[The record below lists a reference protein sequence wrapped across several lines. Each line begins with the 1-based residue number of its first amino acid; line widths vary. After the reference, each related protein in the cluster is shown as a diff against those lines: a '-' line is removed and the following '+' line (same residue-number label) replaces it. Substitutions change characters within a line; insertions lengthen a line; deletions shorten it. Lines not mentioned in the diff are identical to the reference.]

1 MLKTPKS
8 IFISFLI
15 TSLGILAFGDLMVV
29 SAAQVTGLTTSGSSF
44 AISAKQLLLT
54 AVSLIVAWVIAQFP
68 LTSVKWFA
76 KRSLILAIGSMAL
89 LIPFGRNINGNTNW
103 ISFGPI
109 DLQPSE
115 FAKLFLVLWAA
126 LIIERNLNNPILVF
140 RSLLTGFGVVL
151 GIVLIGQ
158 DLGSAVVIGL
168 ILATLVYLAG
178 AQLRQLAVIASLGIF
193 GVVTL
198 ILIQPYRIARF
209 TAFLHPF
216 APDIYKN
223 AGWQPAHS
231 LLALGSGGFFGSGLG
246 SSKQKWGNL
255 AEAHTDFIFS
265 VIGEELGLLGTFTLI
280 IALAFLVYLIIK
292 ISLMAPDTFSR
303 YLGLGIA
310 FWIGLQ
316 SLFNLLSATSLIPV
330 VGVTLPL
337 ISYGGSSLVAV
348 VGALGYVAGIAVRNP
363 EISEEINTRWPLQPR
378 RRNRSKVNK

>member
-1 MLKTPKS
+1 MLKNPKG
-8 IFISFLI
+8 IFITFLI
-15 TSLGILAFGDLMVV
+15 TSLAILAFGDLMVV

-54 AVSLIVAWVIAQFP
+54 VLSLIVAWVIAQFP

-76 KRSLILAIGSMAL
+76 KRSLILAVGSMAL

-126 LIIERNLNNPILVF
+126 FMIERHLNRPIMVF
-140 RSLLTGFGVVL
+140 RSLLAGFSAVL
-151 GIVLIGQ
+151 LIVLAGQ

-168 ILATLVYLAG
+168 ILATLLYLAG
-178 AQLRQLAVIASLGIF
+178 AEIKQLAFIATFGIA
-193 GVVTL
+193 GVVGL
-198 ILIQPYRIARF
+198 IIAQPYRIARF

-265 VIGEELGLLGTFTLI
+265 VIGEELGLLGTVTLI
-280 IALAFLVYLIIK
+280 FALALLVYTIIK

-363 EISEEINTRWPLQPR
+363 EISGTLNTRWPFQPR
-378 RRNRSKVNK
+378 SSKRSKVNK

>member
-76 KRSLILAIGSMAL
+76 KRSLILAVGSMAL

-126 LIIERNLNNPILVF
+126 FMIERHLNRPIMVF
-140 RSLLTGFGVVL
+140 RSLLAGFSAVL
-151 GIVLIGQ
+151 LIVLAGQ

-168 ILATLVYLAG
+168 ILATLLYLAG
-178 AQLRQLAVIASLGIF
+178 AEIKQLAFIATFGIA
-193 GVVTL
+193 GVVGL
-198 ILIQPYRIARF
+198 IIAQPYRIARF

-265 VIGEELGLLGTFTLI
+265 VIGEELGLLGTVTLI
-280 IALAFLVYLIIK
+280 FALALLVYTIIK

-363 EISEEINTRWPLQPR
+363 EISGTLNTRWPLQPR
-378 RRNRSKVNK
+378 SSKRSKVNK

>member
-54 AVSLIVAWVIAQFP
+54 VVSLIVAWVIAQFP

-292 ISLMAPDTFSR
+292 ISLMAPDIFSR

>member
-15 TSLGILAFGDLMVV
+15 TSLAILAFGDLMVV

-44 AISAKQLLLT
+44 AISAKQLFLT

-265 VIGEELGLLGTFTLI
+265 VIGEELGLLGTITLI
-280 IALAFLVYLIIK
+280 TALAFLVYLIIK

>member
-1 MLKTPKS
+1 MLKNPKG
-8 IFISFLI
+8 IFITFLI
-15 TSLGILAFGDLMVV
+15 TSLAILVFGDLMVV

-54 AVSLIVAWVIAQFP
+54 ALSLIVAWVIAQFP

-76 KRSLILAIGSMAL
+76 KRSLFLAVGSMAL

-126 LIIERNLNNPILVF
+126 FMIERHINRPIMVF
-140 RSLLTGFGVVL
+140 RSLLAGFSAVL
-151 GIVLIGQ
+151 LIVLAGQ

-168 ILATLVYLAG
+168 ILATLLYLAG
-178 AQLRQLAVIASLGIF
+178 AEIKQLAFIATFGIA
-193 GVVTL
+193 GVVGL
-198 ILIQPYRIARF
+198 IITQPYRIARF
-209 TAFLHPF
+209 MAFLHPF

-231 LLALGSGGFFGSGLG
+231 LLALGSGGLFGSGLG

-265 VIGEELGLLGTFTLI
+265 VIGEELGLLGTVTLI
-280 IALAFLVYLIIK
+280 FALALLVYTIIK

-348 VGALGYVAGIAVRNP
+348 VGALGYVAGIAVRIP
-363 EISEEINTRWPLQPR
+363 EISGTLNTRWPLQPR
-378 RRNRSKVNK
+378 SSKRSNVNK

>member
-15 TSLGILAFGDLMVV
+15 TSLAILAFGDLMVV

-54 AVSLIVAWVIAQFP
+54 VVSLIVAWVIAQFP

-348 VGALGYVAGIAVRNP
+348 VGALGFVAGIGIRNP
-363 EISEEINTRWPLQPR
+363 EISRELNTRWPLQPR
-378 RRNRSKVNK
+378 SSKRSKVNK

>member
-89 LIPFGRNINGNTNW
+89 LTPFGRNINGNTNW

-178 AQLRQLAVIASLGIF
+178 AQLRQLAVIASFGIF

-292 ISLMAPDTFSR
+292 ISLMAPDIFSR

-378 RRNRSKVNK
+378 RRNISKVNK

>member
-1 MLKTPKS
+1 MLKNPKG
-8 IFISFLI
+8 IFITFLI
-15 TSLGILAFGDLMVV
+15 TSLAILAFGDLMVV

-54 AVSLIVAWVIAQFP
+54 VLSLIVAWVIAQFP

-76 KRSLILAIGSMAL
+76 KRSLILAVGSMAL

-126 LIIERNLNNPILVF
+126 FMIERHLNRPIMVF
-140 RSLLTGFGVVL
+140 RSLLAGFSAVL
-151 GIVLIGQ
+151 LIVLAGQ

-168 ILATLVYLAG
+168 ILATLLYLAG
-178 AQLRQLAVIASLGIF
+178 AELKQLAFTATFGIA
-193 GVVTL
+193 GVVGL
-198 ILIQPYRIARF
+198 IIAQPYRIARF

-265 VIGEELGLLGTFTLI
+265 VIGEELGLLGTVTLI
-280 IALAFLVYLIIK
+280 FALALLVYTIIK

-363 EISEEINTRWPLQPR
+363 EISGTLNTRWPLQPR
-378 RRNRSKVNK
+378 SSKRSKVNK

>member
-1 MLKTPKS
+1 MLRTPKS
-8 IFISFLI
+8 IFLTFLI
-15 TSLGILAFGDLMVV
+15 TSLAILAFGVLMVV

-44 AISAKQLLLT
+44 AISAKQIILT
-54 AVSLIVAWVIAQFP
+54 GISLAAAWLFAQLP
-68 LTSVKWFA
+68 LATVKWFA
-76 KRSLILAIGSMAL
+76 NRSLILALGSMAL
-89 LIPFGRNINGNTNW
+89 LIPFGKNINGNTNW

-115 FAKLFLVLWAA
+115 FAKVFLVLWAA
-126 LIIERNLNNPILVF
+126 FMIERHLSRPIMIF
-140 RSLLTGFGVVL
+140 RSLLAGFSAVL
-151 GIVLIGQ
+151 LIVLVGQ

-168 ILATLVYLAG
+168 ILATLLYLAG
-178 AQLRQLAVIASLGIF
+178 AELKQLAFIATF
-193 GVVTL
+193 GVAGVVGL
-198 ILIQPYRIARF
+198 IIAQPYRIARF

-265 VIGEELGLLGTFTLI
+265 VIGEELGLFGTITVI
-280 IALAFLVYLIIK
+280 VALALLVYTIIK

-348 VGALGYVAGIAVRNP
+348 VGALGFVAGIGIRNP
-363 EISEEINTRWPLQPR
+363 EISRELNTRWPLQPR
-378 RRNRSKVNK
+378 GNKSRVIK

>member
-15 TSLGILAFGDLMVV
+15 TSLAILAFGDLMVV

-54 AVSLIVAWVIAQFP
+54 VVSLIVAWVIAQFP

>member
-1 MLKTPKS
+1 MLKNPKG
-8 IFISFLI
+8 IFITFLI
-15 TSLGILAFGDLMVV
+15 TSLAILAFGDLMVV

-54 AVSLIVAWVIAQFP
+54 VLSLIVAWVIAQFP

-76 KRSLILAIGSMAL
+76 KRSLILAVGSMAL

-126 LIIERNLNNPILVF
+126 FMIERHLNRPIMVF
-140 RSLLTGFGVVL
+140 RSLLAGFSAVL
-151 GIVLIGQ
+151 LIVLAGQ

-168 ILATLVYLAG
+168 ILATLLYLAG
-178 AQLRQLAVIASLGIF
+178 AELKQLAFIATFGIA
-193 GVVTL
+193 GVVGL
-198 ILIQPYRIARF
+198 IIAQPYRIARF

-265 VIGEELGLLGTFTLI
+265 VIGEELGLLGTVTLI
-280 IALAFLVYLIIK
+280 FALALLVYTIIK

-363 EISEEINTRWPLQPR
+363 EISGTLNTRWPFQPR
-378 RRNRSKVNK
+378 SSKRSKVNK

>member
-1 MLKTPKS
+1 MFRTPKS
-8 IFISFLI
+8 IFIAFLI
-15 TSLGILAFGDLMVV
+15 TSLAVLAFGDLMVV

-44 AISAKQLLLT
+44 AISAKQILLT
-54 AVSLIVAWVIAQFP
+54 GISLLAAWLFAQWP
-68 LTSVKWFA
+68 LTTVKWFA
-76 KRSLILAIGSMAL
+76 KRSLILALGSMAL
-89 LIPFGRNINGNTNW
+89 LIPFGKNINGNTNW

-115 FAKLFLVLWAA
+115 FAKVFLVLWAA
-126 LIIERNLNNPILVF
+126 FMIERHLNRPIMVF
-140 RSLLTGFGVVL
+140 RSLLAGFSAVL
-151 GIVLIGQ
+151 LIVLAGQ

-168 ILATLVYLAG
+168 ILATLLYLAG
-178 AQLRQLAVIASLGIF
+178 AEFKQLAFIASIGIT
-193 GVVTL
+193 GVVVL
-198 ILIQPYRIARF
+198 IIAQPYRIARF

-265 VIGEELGLLGTFTLI
+265 VIGEELGLLGTISII
-280 IALAFLVYLIIK
+280 IALALLVYLIIK

-348 VGALGYVAGIAVRNP
+348 VGALGFVAGIALRNP
-363 EISEEINTRWPLQPR
+363 EISEELNTRWPLQPR
-378 RRNRSKVNK
+378 GNKSRVIK

>member
-15 TSLGILAFGDLMVV
+15 TSLAILAFGDLMVV

>member
-1 MLKTPKS
+1 MLKNPKG
-8 IFISFLI
+8 IFITFLI
-15 TSLGILAFGDLMVV
+15 TSLAILAFGDLMVV

-54 AVSLIVAWVIAQFP
+54 VLSLIVAWVIAQFP

-76 KRSLILAIGSMAL
+76 KRSLILAVGSMAL

-126 LIIERNLNNPILVF
+126 FMIERHLNRPIMVF
-140 RSLLTGFGVVL
+140 RSLLAGFSAVL
-151 GIVLIGQ
+151 LIVLAGQ

-168 ILATLVYLAG
+168 ILATLLYLAG
-178 AQLRQLAVIASLGIF
+178 AEIKQLAFIATFGIA
-193 GVVTL
+193 GVVGL
-198 ILIQPYRIARF
+198 IIAQPYRIARF

-265 VIGEELGLLGTFTLI
+265 VIGEELGLLGTVTLI
-280 IALAFLVYLIIK
+280 FALALLVYTIIK

-363 EISEEINTRWPLQPR
+363 EISGTLNTRWPLQPR
-378 RRNRSKVNK
+378 SSKRSKVNK

>member
-1 MLKTPKS
+1 MLKNPKG
-8 IFISFLI
+8 IFITFLI
-15 TSLGILAFGDLMVV
+15 TSLAILVFGDLMVV

-54 AVSLIVAWVIAQFP
+54 ALSLIVAWVIAQFP

-76 KRSLILAIGSMAL
+76 KRSLILAVGSMAL

-126 LIIERNLNNPILVF
+126 FMIERHINRPIMVF
-140 RSLLTGFGVVL
+140 RSLLVGFSAVL
-151 GIVLIGQ
+151 LIVLAGQ

-168 ILATLVYLAG
+168 ILATLLYLAG
-178 AQLRQLAVIASLGIF
+178 AEIKQLAFIATFGIA
-193 GVVTL
+193 GVVGL
-198 ILIQPYRIARF
+198 IITQPYRIARF
-209 TAFLHPF
+209 MAFLHPF

-265 VIGEELGLLGTFTLI
+265 VIGEELGLLGTVTLI
-280 IALAFLVYLIIK
+280 FALALLVYTIIK

-348 VGALGYVAGIAVRNP
+348 VGALGYVAGIAVRIP
-363 EISEEINTRWPLQPR
+363 EISGTLNTRWPLQPR
-378 RRNRSKVNK
+378 SSKRSNVNK

>member
-44 AISAKQLLLT
+44 AISAKQLFLT

>member
-15 TSLGILAFGDLMVV
+15 TSLAILAFGDLMVV

-54 AVSLIVAWVIAQFP
+54 VVSLIVAWVIAQFP

-198 ILIQPYRIARF
+198 KIGR
-209 TAFLHPF
+209 
-216 APDIYKN
+216 
-223 AGWQPAHS
+223 AH
-231 LLALGSGGFFGSGLG
+231 
-246 SSKQKWGNL
+246 
-255 AEAHTDFIFS
+255 
-265 VIGEELGLLGTFTLI
+265 V
-280 IALAFLVYLIIK
+280 
-292 ISLMAPDTFSR
+292 
-303 YLGLGIA
+303 
-310 FWIGLQ
+310 
-316 SLFNLLSATSLIPV
+316 
-330 VGVTLPL
+330 
-337 ISYGGSSLVAV
+337 
-348 VGALGYVAGIAVRNP
+348 
-363 EISEEINTRWPLQPR
+363 
-378 RRNRSKVNK
+378 

>member
-15 TSLGILAFGDLMVV
+15 TSLAILAFGDLMVV

-44 AISAKQLLLT
+44 AISAKQLFLT

-126 LIIERNLNNPILVF
+126 LIIERNLNNPILFF

>member
-1 MLKTPKS
+1 MFRTPKS
-8 IFISFLI
+8 IFITFLI
-15 TSLGILAFGDLMVV
+15 TSLAVLAFGDLMVV
-29 SAAQVTGLTTSGSSF
+29 SAAQVTGLTAGGSSF

-54 AVSLIVAWVIAQFP
+54 CVSLLVAWLIAQLP
-68 LTSVKWFA
+68 LNSVKWFA
-76 KRSLILAIGSMAL
+76 KRSLILALGSMAL
-89 LIPFGRNINGNTNW
+89 LIPFGKNINGNTNW

-115 FAKLFLVLWAA
+115 FAKVFLLLWAA
-126 LIIERNLNNPILVF
+126 FMIERHLNRPIMVF
-140 RSLLTGFGVVL
+140 RSLLAGFSAVL
-151 GIVLIGQ
+151 LIVLAGQ

-168 ILATLVYLAG
+168 ILATLLYLAG
-178 AQLRQLAVIASLGIF
+178 AEFKQLAFITTIGIG
-193 GVVTL
+193 GVVAL
-198 ILIQPYRIARF
+198 IIAQPYRIARF

-265 VIGEELGLLGTFTLI
+265 VIGEELGLLGTISII
-280 IALAFLVYLIIK
+280 IALALLVYLIIK

-348 VGALGYVAGIAVRNP
+348 VGALGFVAGIALRNS
-363 EISEEINTRWPLQPR
+363 EISEELNTRWPLQPR
-378 RRNRSKVNK
+378 GIKSRVSK

>member
-1 MLKTPKS
+1 MLKNPKG
-8 IFISFLI
+8 IFITFLI
-15 TSLGILAFGDLMVV
+15 TSLAILAFGDLMVV

-54 AVSLIVAWVIAQFP
+54 ALSLIVAWVIAQFP

-76 KRSLILAIGSMAL
+76 KRSLILAVGSMAL

-126 LIIERNLNNPILVF
+126 FMIERHLNRPIMVF
-140 RSLLTGFGVVL
+140 RSLLAGFSAVL
-151 GIVLIGQ
+151 LIVLAGQ

-168 ILATLVYLAG
+168 ILATLLYLAG
-178 AQLRQLAVIASLGIF
+178 AEIKQLAFIATFGIA
-193 GVVTL
+193 GVVGL
-198 ILIQPYRIARF
+198 IIAQPYRIARF

-265 VIGEELGLLGTFTLI
+265 VIGEELGLLGTVTLI
-280 IALAFLVYLIIK
+280 FALALLVYTIIK

-363 EISEEINTRWPLQPR
+363 EISGTLNTRWPLQPR
-378 RRNRSKVNK
+378 SSKRSKVNK

>member
-1 MLKTPKS
+1 MLKNPKG
-8 IFISFLI
+8 IFITFLI
-15 TSLGILAFGDLMVV
+15 TSLAILAFGDLMVV

-54 AVSLIVAWVIAQFP
+54 VLSLIVAWVIAQFP

-76 KRSLILAIGSMAL
+76 KRSLILAVGSMAL

-126 LIIERNLNNPILVF
+126 FMIERHLNRPIMVF
-140 RSLLTGFGVVL
+140 RSLLAGFSAVL
-151 GIVLIGQ
+151 LIVLAGQ

-168 ILATLVYLAG
+168 ILATLLYLAG
-178 AQLRQLAVIASLGIF
+178 AEIKQLAFIATFGIA
-193 GVVTL
+193 GVVGL
-198 ILIQPYRIARF
+198 IIAQPYRIARF
-209 TAFLHPF
+209 TAFLPPF

-265 VIGEELGLLGTFTLI
+265 VIGEELGLLGTVTLI
-280 IALAFLVYLIIK
+280 FALALLVYTIIK

-363 EISEEINTRWPLQPR
+363 EISGTLNTRWPLQPR
-378 RRNRSKVNK
+378 SSKRSKVNK

>member
-15 TSLGILAFGDLMVV
+15 TSLAILAFGDLMVV

-44 AISAKQLLLT
+44 AISAKQLFLT

-265 VIGEELGLLGTFTLI
+265 VIGEEMGLLGTLI
-280 IALAFLVYLIIK
+280 VISLYILLLFAIFKIISSSSWVRLEYFPCNLSIAL
-292 ISLMAPDTFSR
+292 S
-303 YLGLGIA
+303 
-310 FWIGLQ
+310 
-316 SLFNLLSATSLIPV
+316 
-330 VGVTLPL
+330 
-337 ISYGGSSLVAV
+337 
-348 VGALGYVAGIAVRNP
+348 YVASDG
-363 EISEEINTRWPLQPR
+363 
-378 RRNRSKVNK
+378 

>member
-1 MLKTPKS
+1 MLKNPKG
-8 IFISFLI
+8 IFITFLI
-15 TSLGILAFGDLMVV
+15 TSLAILAFGDLMVV

-54 AVSLIVAWVIAQFP
+54 VLSLIVAWVIAQFP

-76 KRSLILAIGSMAL
+76 KRSLILAVGSMAL

-126 LIIERNLNNPILVF
+126 FMIERHLNRPIMVF
-140 RSLLTGFGVVL
+140 RSLLAGFSAVL
-151 GIVLIGQ
+151 LIVLAGQ

-168 ILATLVYLAG
+168 ILATLLYLAG
-178 AQLRQLAVIASLGIF
+178 AEIKQLAFIATFGIA
-193 GVVTL
+193 GVVGL
-198 ILIQPYRIARF
+198 IITQPYRIARF
-209 TAFLHPF
+209 MAFLHPF

-265 VIGEELGLLGTFTLI
+265 VIGEELGLLGTVTLI
-280 IALAFLVYLIIK
+280 FALALLVYTIIK

-363 EISEEINTRWPLQPR
+363 EISGTLNTRWPLQPR
-378 RRNRSKVNK
+378 SSKRSKVNK

>member
-1 MLKTPKS
+1 MFRTPKS
-8 IFISFLI
+8 IFITFLI
-15 TSLGILAFGDLMVV
+15 TSLAVLAFGDLMVV
-29 SAAQVTGLTTSGSSF
+29 SAAQVTGLTAGGSSF

-54 AVSLIVAWVIAQFP
+54 CVSLLVAWLIAQLP
-68 LTSVKWFA
+68 LNSVKWFA
-76 KRSLILAIGSMAL
+76 KRSLILALGSMAL
-89 LIPFGRNINGNTNW
+89 LIPFGKNINGNTNW

-115 FAKLFLVLWAA
+115 FAKVFLLLWAA
-126 LIIERNLNNPILVF
+126 FMIERHLNRPIMIF
-140 RSLLTGFGVVL
+140 RSLLAGFSAVL
-151 GIVLIGQ
+151 LIVLAGQ

-168 ILATLVYLAG
+168 ILATLLYLAG
-178 AQLRQLAVIASLGIF
+178 AEFKQLAFITTIGIGGIVGLIIA
-193 GVVTL
+193 
-198 ILIQPYRIARF
+198 QPYRIARF

-265 VIGEELGLLGTFTLI
+265 VIGEELGLLGTISII
-280 IALAFLVYLIIK
+280 IALALLVYLIIK

-348 VGALGYVAGIAVRNP
+348 VGALGFVAGIALRNP
-363 EISEEINTRWPLQPR
+363 EISEELNTRWPLQPR
-378 RRNRSKVNK
+378 GIKSRVSK

>member
-292 ISLMAPDTFSR
+292 ISLMAPDIFSR

>member
-15 TSLGILAFGDLMVV
+15 TSLAILAFGDLMVV

-54 AVSLIVAWVIAQFP
+54 VVSLIVAWVIAQFP

-348 VGALGYVAGIAVRNP
+348 VGALGFVAGIGIRNP
-363 EISEEINTRWPLQPR
+363 EISRELNTRWPLQPR
-378 RRNRSKVNK
+378 GNKSRVIK

>member
-44 AISAKQLLLT
+44 AISAKQLFLT

-109 DLQPSE
+109 DLQPRE

>member
-54 AVSLIVAWVIAQFP
+54 VVSLIVAWVIAQFP

-178 AQLRQLAVIASLGIF
+178 AQLRQLAVIASFGIF

-265 VIGEELGLLGTFTLI
+265 VIGEELGLLGTITLI
-280 IALAFLVYLIIK
+280 TALAFLVYLIIK

>member
-1 MLKTPKS
+1 MLKNPKG
-8 IFISFLI
+8 IFITFLI
-15 TSLGILAFGDLMVV
+15 TSLAILAFGDLMVV

-54 AVSLIVAWVIAQFP
+54 VLSLIVAWVIAQFP

-76 KRSLILAIGSMAL
+76 KRSLILAVGSMAL

-126 LIIERNLNNPILVF
+126 FMIERHLNRPIMVF
-140 RSLLTGFGVVL
+140 RSLLAGFSAVL
-151 GIVLIGQ
+151 LIVLAGQ

-168 ILATLVYLAG
+168 ILATLLYLAG
-178 AQLRQLAVIASLGIF
+178 AEIKQLAFIATFGIA
-193 GVVTL
+193 GVVGL
-198 ILIQPYRIARF
+198 IIAQPYRIARF

-265 VIGEELGLLGTFTLI
+265 VIGEELGLLGTVTLI
-280 IALAFLVYLIIK
+280 FALALLVYTIIK

-363 EISEEINTRWPLQPR
+363 EISGTLNTRWPLQPR
-378 RRNRSKVNK
+378 SSKSSKVNK

>member
-15 TSLGILAFGDLMVV
+15 TSLAILAFGDLMVV

-168 ILATLVYLAG
+168 ILTTLVYLAG

-265 VIGEELGLLGTFTLI
+265 VIGEELGLLGTITLI
-280 IALAFLVYLIIK
+280 TALAFLVYLIIK

>member
-1 MLKTPKS
+1 M
-8 IFISFLI
+8 I
-15 TSLGILAFGDLMVV
+15 
-29 SAAQVTGLTTSGSSF
+29 
-44 AISAKQLLLT
+44 
-54 AVSLIVAWVIAQFP
+54 
-68 LTSVKWFA
+68 
-76 KRSLILAIGSMAL
+76 
-89 LIPFGRNINGNTNW
+89 
-103 ISFGPI
+103 
-109 DLQPSE
+109 
-115 FAKLFLVLWAA
+115 
-126 LIIERNLNNPILVF
+126 F
-140 RSLLTGFGVVL
+140 RSLLAGFSAVL
-151 GIVLIGQ
+151 LIVLAGQ

-168 ILATLVYLAG
+168 ILATLLYLAG
-178 AQLRQLAVIASLGIF
+178 AEFKQLAFITTIGIGGVMGLIIA
-193 GVVTL
+193 
-198 ILIQPYRIARF
+198 QPYRIARF

-265 VIGEELGLLGTFTLI
+265 VIGEELGLLGTISII
-280 IALAFLVYLIIK
+280 IALALLVYLIIK

-348 VGALGYVAGIAVRNP
+348 VGALGFVAGIALRNP
-363 EISEEINTRWPLQPR
+363 EISEELNTRWPLQPR
-378 RRNRSKVNK
+378 GFKSRVSK

>member
-1 MLKTPKS
+1 MFRTPKS
-8 IFISFLI
+8 IFITFLI
-15 TSLGILAFGDLMVV
+15 TSLAVLAFGDLMVV

-44 AISAKQLLLT
+44 AISAKQILLT
-54 AVSLIVAWVIAQFP
+54 GISLLAAWLFAQWP
-68 LTSVKWFA
+68 LTTVKWFA
-76 KRSLILAIGSMAL
+76 KRSLILALGSMAL
-89 LIPFGRNINGNTNW
+89 LIPFGKNINGNTNW

-115 FAKLFLVLWAA
+115 FAKVFLVLWAA
-126 LIIERNLNNPILVF
+126 FMIERHLNRPIMVF
-140 RSLLTGFGVVL
+140 RSLLAGFSAVL
-151 GIVLIGQ
+151 LIVLAGQ

-168 ILATLVYLAG
+168 ILATLLYLAG
-178 AQLRQLAVIASLGIF
+178 AEFKQLAFIASIGIT
-193 GVVTL
+193 GVVVL
-198 ILIQPYRIARF
+198 IIAQPYRIARF

-265 VIGEELGLLGTFTLI
+265 VIGEELGLFGTISII
-280 IALAFLVYLIIK
+280 IALALLVYLIIK

-348 VGALGYVAGIAVRNP
+348 VGALGFVAGIALRNP
-363 EISEEINTRWPLQPR
+363 EISEELNTRWPLQPR
-378 RRNRSKVNK
+378 GNKSRVIK

>member
-54 AVSLIVAWVIAQFP
+54 VVSLIVAWVIAQFP